1 MESKHFFIFRH
12 GETDYNKQKKMQ
24 GCGID
29 APLNETG
36 IRQAFE
42 MADRLKDHGVELVCC
57 SPLLRARQMAQIVSD
72 WHRIPMKVIS
82 ELREGCMGQAEGMY
96 NKDIR
101 EKFADIWATWYKPNV
116 DMDKAFPGGETKQQM
131 QDRMLAAFAQMLV
144 LRQSRIAV
152 ASHGGVIRC
161 LLMKYGRP
169 DEPMP
174 NGSLFHLVY
183 EGGEWMYLG
192 KL

>member
-101 EKFADIWATWYKPNV
+101 EKICRHLGNHGTS
-116 DMDKAFPGGETKQQM
+116 
-131 QDRMLAAFAQMLV
+131 
-144 LRQSRIAV
+144 LR
-152 ASHGGVIRC
+152 
-161 LLMKYGRP
+161 
-169 DEPMP
+169 
-174 NGSLFHLVY
+174 
-183 EGGEWMYLG
+183 
-192 KL
+192 